1 MADVAIDKLTLDV
14 PGLTEESGQR
24 LGALIAQKL
33 GEARWMPTQGADKTK
48 VAVTAPA
55 GGAGLDALANA
66 IVAELKRQ
74 MG

>member
-48 VAVTAPA
+48 VAVTA